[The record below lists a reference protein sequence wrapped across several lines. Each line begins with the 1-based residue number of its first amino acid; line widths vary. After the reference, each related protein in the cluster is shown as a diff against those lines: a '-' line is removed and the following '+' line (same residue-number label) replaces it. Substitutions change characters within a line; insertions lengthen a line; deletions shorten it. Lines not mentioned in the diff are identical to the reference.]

1 MPKQI
6 AVVTGFAGFIG
17 KTFTEKLLSKGWKV
31 YGIDKFTYV
40 CERRITEYEN
50 FTYS

>member
-17 KTFTEKLLSKGWKV
+17 TTFTKRLLSKVGR
-31 YGIDKFTYV
+31 Y
-40 CERRITEYEN
+40 TE
-50 FTYS
+50 